1 MDGKNNPPRAAI
13 LLIGDELLRGQTRD
27 ANLSWIARRLVAQ
40 GIQVA
45 EARVVA
51 DEAEAI
57 LAALDGLRKAHDW
70 VLTTGGIGPTHDD
83 ITADVVARAFGV
95 EIGVN
100 AEARRR
106 LEEHYAGSE
115 YVLNASRLRMARIPE
130 GARLLDNP
138 ISAAPGFVVGNVVVM
153 AGVPEIMRVM
163 LEHALTLLPGGVPE
177 EARGARVFLGEGDLA
192 APLRELQAAWEGVG
206 GAEAVRI
213 GCYPSFRDGRAVG
226 VRVVARSRDVGRV
239 EACFSALLE
248 VLRGLGAEAE
258 ILSPEEMGV
267 EEMRG
272 ADAGVAER

>member
-1 MDGKNNPPRAAI
+1 MNGKNNPPRAAI

-27 ANLSWIARRLVAQ
+27 ANLSWMARRLVAQ

-51 DEAEAI
+51 DEAKAI
-57 LAALDGLRKAHDW
+57 LAALNGLRKECDW

-95 EIGVN
+95 EIDVN

-115 YVLNASRLRMARIPE
+115 YTLNASRLRMARIPE

-138 ISAAPGFVVGNVVVM
+138 ISAAPGFVIGNVVVM

-163 LEHALTLLPGGVPE
+163 LEHALSLLPGGVPE
-177 EARGARVFLGEGDLA
+177 QARGARVFLGEGDLA
-192 APLRELQAAWEGVG
+192 APLRELQAAWEGEGVG
-206 GAEAVRI
+206 DAAAVRI

-226 VRVVARSRDVGRV
+226 VRVVARSRDGGRV
-239 EACFSALLE
+239 EACFSALLDM
-248 VLRGLGAEAE
+248 LRGLGAEAE
-258 ILSPEEMGV
+258 ILSPDEM
-267 EEMRG
+267 G